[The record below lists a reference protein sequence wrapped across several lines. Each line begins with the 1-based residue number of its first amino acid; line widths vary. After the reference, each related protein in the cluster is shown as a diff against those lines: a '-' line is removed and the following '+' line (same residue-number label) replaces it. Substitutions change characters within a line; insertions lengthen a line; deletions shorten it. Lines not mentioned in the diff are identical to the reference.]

1 MNLDS
6 TPEQLNFNNGDSL
19 QIEKKYSNNNIE
31 NIFNN
36 DEGDFPFRLN
46 ISETSQEIKNKYE
59 ISEIKIKNKKNKN
72 NKKDNESNIDSD
84 KINNKK
90 YSFSS
95 KKSNKKITSDYNLSY
110 KEIKSTIP
118 FNNYKANNY
127 IRKNFIKKIDY
138 PTELITNYR
147 FWTGFNY
154 FPLKA
159 KIIEGPSGFK
169 PTLMTGTAIT
179 IPIILF
185 FIFEADYLSDELTAF
200 IPILIIIL
208 YIIILVNLILATF
221 CDPGIIRKFYIQN
234 NNINEKEKNKK
245 RIISRIFHLGKIINY
260 KYCYTCGI
268 MRPIKSTHCGVCNNC
283 VERLDHHCPWIGN
296 CTGKRNY
303 IYFFIFLALIN
314 LLQILLIIFCLI
326 HIIKII
332 NDFNNSNNE
341 LPPDKR
347 KSHITSFSL
356 CEVIVSLY
364 LVIYSILFMFFTTP
378 LIIYHINLIL
388 NDMTTKEKENNFFY
402 NGIPYTRKS
411 CQNAKNILFP
421 LVKKYSILDILRGD
435 FKEIC
440 DKKPEH
446 DSKNET
452 RISLNDENIN
462 NETIASLKKNKLML
476 SLNEYKLEKND
487 ETNLGLN
494 ALKENSQHKLIPGEI
509 SSNILNK
516 PDNNYVVSTNIA
528 ETNDNIYENSFNKE
542 KDIINDYPADTIP

>member
-1 MNLDS
+1 MNLNS
-6 TPEQLNFNNGDSL
+6 VPEQLNFNNGDSL

-31 NIFNN
+31 NISNN

-72 NKKDNESNIDSD
+72 NDNESNIDSD

-169 PTLMTGTAIT
+169 PTLMTGMAIT

-200 IPILIIIL
+200 IPVLITIL

-314 LLQILLIIFCLI
+314 LLQILIIIFCLF

-347 KSHITSFSL
+347 KPHLTSFSL

-388 NDMTTKEKENNFFY
+388 NDMTTKEKENNVFY

-411 CQNAKNILFP
+411 CLNAKNILFP

-440 DKKPEH
+440 DKKPEN

>member
-1 MNLDS
+1 MNLNS
-6 TPEQLNFNNGDSL
+6 VPEQLNFNNGDSL

-31 NIFNN
+31 NISNN

-72 NKKDNESNIDSD
+72 NDNESNIDSD

-169 PTLMTGTAIT
+169 PTLMTGMAIT

-200 IPILIIIL
+200 IPVLITIL

-314 LLQILLIIFCLI
+314 LLQILIIIFCLF

-347 KSHITSFSL
+347 KPHLTSFSL

-388 NDMTTKEKENNFFY
+388 NDMTTKEKENNVFY

-411 CQNAKNILFP
+411 CLNAKNILFP

-440 DKKPEH
+440 DKRPEN